1 MAEPLLKRGSSGTA
15 VRQLQEALKEAG
27 HDPGPI
33 DGEFGPSTEAAVRAF
48 QQDKGIAVDG
58 IVGDITWLNIDEDAV
73 FSHPVIRR
81 GSTGLAVR
89 RVQKRLTLAGYDT
102 GGVDGIFGPATEA
115 GAKALQRDRG
125 LVEDGIV
132 GPKTWDAIDALGD

>member
-33 DGEFGPSTEAAVRAF
+33 DGEFGAATEAAVRAF
-48 QQDKGIAVDG
+48 QQEKGIAVDG

-73 FSHPVIRR
+73 FSHPVVRR
-81 GSTGLAVR
+81 SSTGLAVR

-115 GAKALQRDRG
+115 GVKALQRDGG

>member
-1 MAEPLLKRGSSGTA
+1 MTRAQSTASSGPPQRRPSARSSRRRASRSTA
-15 VRQLQEALKEAG
+15 SSAASHGSTSTRTPSSAIRSSGAAPV
-27 HDPGPI
+27 GP
-33 DGEFGPSTEAAVRAF
+33 
-48 QQDKGIAVDG
+48 
-58 IVGDITWLNIDEDAV
+58 
-73 FSHPVIRR
+73 R

-115 GAKALQRDRG
+115 GVKALQRDRG